1 MIEPGGSL
9 PTSNHE
15 TLYFV
20 FTSTRRRQRSRRP
33 YGSNGRL
40 RGAEAFRNSQF
51 GSNILSNHELA
62 HTWGDYWDW
71 DALTGH
77 VMGCWVPGS
86 HSPLFYPGASMVNSV
101 LNPRRQVGEQAAV
114 AATAHGPAFE
124 VQRSPVP
131 QTFHPTLLHRMGLIS
146 KNDVPPMLVFEN
158 QSQFSENFTEA
169 PDTGTAIQGAHME
182 IHLNDIEGRHGVV
195 SGPPLEEFRR
205 ATVVVSRDGLLS
217 PELMNYWNH
226 YAARHGAAEGTRNWS
241 GTRVVRGDRQPTA
254 APDRHRSPTSAH
266 DPASGSPRHVQLSS
280 GERTS

>member
-1 MIEPGGSL
+1 MGG
-9 PTSNHE
+9 
-15 TLYFV
+15 
-20 FTSTRRRQRSRRP
+20 
-33 YGSNGRL
+33 
-40 RGAEAFRNSQF
+40 
-51 GSNILSNHELA
+51 
-62 HTWGDYWDW
+62 
-71 DALTGH
+71 
-77 VMGCWVPGS
+77 WVPGS

-101 LNPRRQVGEQAAV
+101 LHPRRQVGEQAAV

-131 QTFHPTLLHRMGLIS
+131 QTFHPTLLQRMGLIS

-169 PDTGTAIQGAHME
+169 PDTGTAIQGGHME

-205 ATVVVSRDGLLS
+205 AAGYRGRLARRAALPGVDELLEPLCGSPRGGRGDAELERDSR
-217 PELMNYWNH
+217 
-226 YAARHGAAEGTRNWS
+226 
-241 GTRVVRGDRQPTA
+241 VFRGDRQPTA

-280 GERTS
+280 GERRS